1 MLKVDLVAAGG
12 ELQLTKGC
20 CEVLLAKMGDNA
32 PDVLQGDFGPV
43 AELRYYQQLKQVL
56 EGIEADGVAG
66 ADLILNRRDDQPNLL
81 PVAQLAHAD
90 PGQVLGTLIRDREHL
105 VRGVQH
111 GGTLPSP
118 SL

>member
-56 EGIEADGVAG
+56 EGIEADGVA
-66 ADLILNRRDDQPNLL
+66 
-81 PVAQLAHAD
+81 HAD
-90 PGQVLGTLIRDREHL
+90 PGQVLGALIRDREHL

-111 GGTLPSP
+111 CGTLPSP